1 MTTDVT
7 VEVTGLERNEYDV
20 LVQQQE
26 GGTVSA
32 SQTGKVK
39 HGTVITLQ
47 ATPQA
52 GNMFM
57 KWQDGNTLNPYPYVV
72 TGDCTLS
79 GRFIATDKPVG
90 NERISASSVGIQ
102 CLNHT
107 LYLYLSEAAPL
118 WIWNVEGK
126 LVKNVLAPSGHS
138 TYPLPDGVYV
148 VRVGTQSPV
157 KVVVR

>member
-1 MTTDVT
+1 MTADVT

-90 NERISASSVGIQ
+90 NERIPASSVGIQ

-138 TYPLPDGVYV
+138 TYPLQDGVYI